1 MMVTRPAGTPKQAV
15 VPQCPLTSALE
26 AIGGKWKMIILWW
39 LDQEPKHFAEL
50 RRQMPGVSPKVLSQ
64 QLRELQQAGLVR
76 REVQNDALRHVVYSL
91 TDHGQ
96 SLHPILE
103 AVRQWGHK
111 HINHSRATPS
121 RSGPRDD

>member
-1 MMVTRPAGTPKQAV
+1 MMVTRPADTPKQEVAT
-15 VPQCPLTSALE
+15 QCPLTSALE

-39 LDQEPKHFAEL
+39 LDQEPTHFAEL
-50 RRQMPGVSPKVLSQ
+50 RRKMPGVSPKVLSQ
-64 QLRELQQAGLVR
+64 QLRELQQADLVR

-91 TDHGQ
+91 TDHGR

-111 HINHSRATPS
+111 HIRHHSDSP
-121 RSGPRDD
+121 